1 MDLRVDWPGNNKFLF
16 GGKILLGPD
25 VRTLGA
31 SLFLV
36 ILPTTFF
43 CIFVCSW
50 GTHSLNNE
58 LSEGVLVTALI
69 FAGLSLI
76 FLTITATS
84 DPGIIPRS
92 TIDLEGIQMS
102 DIRSRYPR
110 MQELTVNGRKMKLKF
125 CETCHIF
132 RPPRCSHCSICNNC
146 VDRFDH
152 HCPWVGNCIG
162 KRNYRFFLLFV
173 YTTTTLCVY
182 VNVFSALRL
191 KYEYDAIDPADG
203 EDPGAARNFFD
214 AVAESP
220 LSAFIWF
227 LTFILFFFVGGLS
240 MFHTYLVLT
249 NQTTNEQ
256 IKRAF
261 RHGNPFSRGII
272 RNCYVVFCSAKPPS
286 LLKLRQVM
294 PAAESVFLTSDS
306 DAFDEELGSKDA
318 DSDGSGSREGS
329 GRRGVN
335 VPLPDLTRDG
345 TLRPGVIL

>member
-227 LTFILFFFVGGLS
+227 LTFILFFFRRRALHVPYIFSSHQPNHERADQTCLPPRKP
-240 MFHTYLVLT
+240 VLPRDHP
-249 NQTTNEQ
+249 
-256 IKRAF
+256 KLLRRLLF
-261 RHGNPFSRGII
+261 RE
-272 RNCYVVFCSAKPPS
+272 A
-286 LLKLRQVM
+286 
-294 PAAESVFLTSDS
+294 SVFAETSPG
-306 DAFDEELGSKDA
+306 DAC
-318 DSDGSGSREGS
+318 SG
-329 GRRGVN
+329 VC
-335 VPLPDLTRDG
+335 VPHIRQ
-345 TLRPGVIL
+345 